1 MQNEFCVDFP
11 HISLCALVHNGGT
24 EERWSRT
31 NCKKIETVCWLT
43 FSRKIFTETGSCGQE
58 LLNRSTA
65 HLEQSL
71 TQHTG
76 FHTVLP
82 HVAPVYYGPIPT
94 YVQPSQQYYHPST
107 SSATYTQA
115 VNPSTSTAYTG
126 PTTRYRSAMQELQ
139 RLILFEFKLIV
150 VYNWFISHTNFHSST
165 ETLIASTQSIK
176 VAFNWMP
183 F

>member
-1 MQNEFCVDFP
+1 MFDYVRKTTFFLFCILAFVYT
-11 HISLCALVHNGGT
+11 A
-24 EERWSRT
+24 RA
-31 NCKKIETVCWLT
+31 IETCTVCHGKFRTYGELA
-43 FSRKIFTETGSCGQE
+43 RHHETSSCGQE

-126 PTTRYRSAMQELQ
+126 PTTRYRSAMKEFERDGPVTRLQ
-139 RLILFEFKLIV
+139 STR
-150 VYNWFISHTNFHSST
+150 ISQLQNRRSQ
-165 ETLIASTQSIK
+165 QSQSK
-176 VAFNWMP
+176 SKRWAY
-183 F
+183 